1 MTWEDILKTNNRSM
15 KEKEE
20 ELREM
25 ERRWR
30 REKGDRMRA
39 EIRAGKPQYL
49 VGRTDSMFVTNLKNA
64 ISNIAELEK
73 EHPKPLNREEI
84 EKILDRMPEYFG
96 FDFRKK
102 LILQAN
108 GNKLTLE
115 EWREVYDKYKKEHKA
130 RMKLFDEDLARFEY
144 FYGDEARQAEKDYM
158 EDD

>member
-39 EIRAGKPQYL
+39 EIRAGKPHYL

-73 EHPKPLNREEI
+73 EHMIKSKN
-84 EKILDRMPEYFG
+84 
-96 FDFRKK
+96 
-102 LILQAN
+102 
-108 GNKLTLE
+108 
-115 EWREVYDKYKKEHKA
+115 
-130 RMKLFDEDLARFEY
+130 
-144 FYGDEARQAEKDYM
+144 
-158 EDD
+158 

>member
-1 MTWEDILKTNNRSM
+1 MTWEDILKTNNKSM

-20 ELREM
+20 ELREI
-25 ERRWR
+25 ERRHHAQ
-30 REKGDRMRA
+30 KLDRMRT
-39 EIRAGKPQYL
+39 ET
-49 VGRTDSMFVTNLKNA
+49 GRNPYHLGGHNDSMFVMNLKQA

-73 EHPKPLNREEI
+73 EHPKPLNRKEI
-84 EKILDRMPEYFG
+84 KKILDRMPEYFG

-130 RMKLFDEDLARFEY
+130 RMKLFDEEEARFEY
-144 FYGDEARQAEKDYM
+144 FYGDEARQAQEDYKTR
-158 EDD
+158 

>member
-1 MTWEDILKTNNRSM
+1 MINMAWEDILKTNNNR
-15 KEKEE
+15 
-20 ELREM
+20 LREI
-25 ERRWR
+25 ERRHHAQ
-30 REKGDRMRA
+30 KFDRMRA
-39 EIRAGKPQYL
+39 ERRAGRR
-49 VGRTDSMFVTNLKNA
+49 GHTDSMSVMNLKQA

-73 EHPKPLNREEI
+73 EHPKPLNRKEI

-144 FYGDEARQAEKDYM
+144 FYGDEARQA
-158 EDD
+158 